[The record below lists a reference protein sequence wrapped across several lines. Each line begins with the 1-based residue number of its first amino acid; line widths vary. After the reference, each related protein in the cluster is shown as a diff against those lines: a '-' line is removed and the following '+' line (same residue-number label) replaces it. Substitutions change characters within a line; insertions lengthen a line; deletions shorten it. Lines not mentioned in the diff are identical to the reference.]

1 MTASLPESR
10 TTATAPDVSGVAPTS
25 ASGLAADV
33 ASFDGVTFRWQP
45 GKKSKGT
52 PQPPVLDG
60 FSLSIRRGEH
70 LGLLGPNGSGKSTAL
85 SLLAG
90 LHLPESGSVT
100 WRLAGTDV
108 SPTSPR
114 ARSAFSVVFQSPSL
128 DGQLTARDNLSLAA
142 QMRGLDKA
150 STPAI
155 PAIIDELL
163 AAFDL
168 SARADDRVKTFSG
181 GMKRRLDL
189 ARALIGRPT
198 TLLLDEPTSGLDEHA
213 FRAFWAALAKRR
225 DADRLTIV
233 TATHRPDEAALCD
246 RLALVHR
253 GRIVAEGSPA
263 NLIKQLGED
272 LILVRA
278 ERADEVAGIIAA
290 KLGLVT
296 RTAVGDGHLGDV
308 TCEVPTGEDGARLLV
323 RVVELFPKERLDTI
337 ALKRPTLADV
347 FAKLTGATLA
357 SDLPEAA

>member
-1 MTASLPESR
+1 LPGV
-10 TTATAPDVSGVAPTS
+10 ATAFATGI
-25 ASGLAADV
+25 ASADV
-33 ASFDGVTFRWQP
+33 ASFDAVTFRWQP
-45 GKKSKGT
+45 GKKTKDT

-60 FSLSIRRGEH
+60 FSLSVRRGEH

-100 WRLAGTDV
+100 WRLAGTDI

-114 ARSAFSVVFQSPSL
+114 ARSTFSVVFQSPSL
-128 DGQLTARDNLSLAA
+128 DAQLTARDNLSLAA
-142 QMRGLDKA
+142 QMRGVDKA
-150 STPAI
+150 QT
-155 PAIIDELL
+155 PAIIDDLL

-198 TLLLDEPTSGLDEHA
+198 ALLLDEPTSGLDEHA

-225 DADRLTIV
+225 EADRLTIV

-278 ERADEVAGIIAA
+278 ERSDEVAGVIAA
-290 KLGLVT
+290 KLGLLT
-296 RTAVGDGHLGDV
+296 RTSVGDGHLGDV

-323 RVVELFPKERLDTI
+323 RVVELFEKDRLDTI

-357 SDLPEAA
+357 SELPEAA